1 MPARTHSMTR
11 AAAAA
16 VAFGLLVAAC
26 GGGATDADPAAGPE
40 AEDGASVATGATD
53 GAGSE
58 DETEDAAEAEAAEA
72 AAQAEDARSS
82 VAELMA
88 SAPDPAEIEERIE
101 AFLEVPNSR
110 AGAELALAMGAS
122 GDPRWGPWLV
132 DIYRLGRST
141 RIDGAAAAALSTLSG
156 LDPVGLRTDD
166 YRIYGNWVYRE
177 APDPG
182 DGYRRWKTELY
193 GSIDTEFA
201 DLLDEVPDDVLL
213 SQIQW
218 GGVARGG
225 IPELNDPVRISGSA
239 ADWMT
244 DEELVLGVVIDGEAV
259 AYPVRIL
266 AHHELANDEIAGVP
280 VSMVYCTLCRSGL
293 LFDRRVDDQ
302 VLDFQ
307 TSGLLIESNKIM
319 VDVQTDTLWRHQTG
333 IAMSGP
339 LEGQELEQFPVLTA
353 TWAEWLAANPDT
365 EILDLPDPIFPDAA
379 TSPEQPPIAYSYD
392 PDDAYRFYYE
402 DPDVWFPIFDTP
414 DVFELKEPVIGLIG
428 GDDTLAI
435 QVASLSAEGPQ
446 VFEVGDRVVALIPGP
461 AGARAYD
468 VGGAGVAGGPLADG
482 FEADDSTLT
491 LADGSTWPRVT
502 APQLF
507 WFAWFGQHPDTATWP
522 SS

>member
-1 MPARTHSMTR
+1 MAL
-11 AAAAA
+11 A
-16 VAFGLLVAAC
+16 LLVAAC
-26 GGGATDADPAAGPE
+26 GSDTEAD
-40 AEDGASVATGATD
+40 EDATGASGSASETANGDEVSTGEAEPGADDEDPPGDGD
-53 GAGSE
+53 GA
-58 DETEDAAEAEAAEA
+58 DEGEGAGAS
-72 AAQAEDARSS
+72 AR
-82 VAELMA
+82 ELLE
-88 SAPDPAEIEERIE
+88 SAPDPAEIEERID
-101 AFLEVPNSR
+101 AFLDGPNSR
-110 AGAELALAMGAS
+110 DGADLALAMGVS
-122 GDPRWGPWLV
+122 GDPRWGPWLL

-141 RIDGAAAAALSTLSG
+141 RIDQAAAAALSNLSG
-156 LDPVGLRTDD
+156 QEPVGLRTDD

-182 DGYRRWKTELY
+182 EGYRRWKTGLY

-201 DLLDEVPDDVLL
+201 DLLDEVPDDLLL

-225 IPELNDPVRISGSA
+225 IPELNDPVRLPA
-239 ADWMT
+239 AAAEFMT
-244 DEELVLGVVIDGEAV
+244 DDELVLGVVVEGEAV

-293 LFDRRVDDQ
+293 LFDRRVGGGSDGAEQ

-307 TSGLLIESNKIM
+307 TSGLLVESNKIM
-319 VDVQTDTLWRHQTG
+319 VDVQTDSLWRHQTG
-333 IAMSGP
+333 VALSGP
-339 LEGQELEQFPVLTA
+339 LEGTELNQFPVLTT
-353 TWAEWLAANPDT
+353 TWAEWLEANPDT
-365 EILDLPDPIFPDAA
+365 ETLDLPAPIFPDAA

-414 DVFELKEPVIGLIG
+414 DVFELKEPVIGLVDG
-428 GDDTLAI
+428 EDALAV
-435 QVASLSAEGPQ
+435 QVSGLASEGAQ

-468 VGGAGVAGGPLADG
+468 VAGAEVAAGPLAAG
-482 FEADDSTLT
+482 FDADDSTLT
-491 LADGSTWPRVT
+491 LGDGSSWPRVT

>member
-1 MPARTHSMTR
+1 MVG
-11 AAAAA
+11 

-26 GGGATDADPAAGPE
+26 GGGESEADPAS
-40 AEDGASVATGATD
+40 DGASAEDTSTAATEATG
-53 GAGSE
+53 GAQSE
-58 DETEDAAEAEAAEA
+58 ESEAEAAERV
-72 AAQAEDARSS
+72 EDARTT
-82 VAELMA
+82 ADELLA
-88 SAPDPAEIEERIE
+88 SAPDPSEIEDRVED
-101 AFLEVPNSR
+101 FLEIPNSR

-141 RIDGAAAAALSTLSG
+141 RIDQAAAAALSNLSG

-182 DGYRRWKTELY
+182 AGYRRWKTELY

-201 DLLDEVPDDVLL
+201 DLLSEVPDDLLL

-225 IPELNDPVRISGSA
+225 IPELNDPVRIPASA

-293 LFDRRVDDQ
+293 LFDRRVDGGADADGQ
-302 VLDFQ
+302 ILDFQ

-339 LEGQELEQFPVLTA
+339 LEGQELAQFPVLTA
-353 TWAEWLAANPDT
+353 TWAEWLAAHPET
-365 EILDLPDPIFPDAA
+365 EVLDLPSPIFPDAS

-428 GDDTLAI
+428 GDDALAV
-435 QVASLSAEGPQ
+435 QVASLSAEGAQ
-446 VFEVGDRVVALIPGP
+446 VFEVGERVVALIPGP

-468 VGGAGVAGGPLADG
+468 VAGAGVTAGPLANG

-491 LADGSTWPRVT
+491 LDDGSSWPRVT

-507 WFAWFGQHPDTATWP
+507 WFAWFGQHPDTAAWP